1 MKAEKKRKKFKF
13 IYKVLIVFAVFIGA
27 LVYFSGGIRETIF
40 GNDLKLVDTRSA
52 TLPIVTMEVD
62 GNRIN
67 SLNGY
72 VANLDE
78 MIVRESITPLTVER
92 TFTVKINEHESHVR
106 KLKYEVFNLEKN
118 LIESGNCTVLDTDE
132 AEKSVRIELLEK
144 LETGVEYV
152 LKLTLITNDSK
163 RIYYYTRLKLYE
175 DGNLTEKL
183 EFVDYFHETLLNRY
197 GNRAKDLEKY
207 LEPKRGSDNTS
218 FAHVDIH
225 SSLNMVSYGGLE
237 PKVVYELTPTVT
249 EFYDTMAS
257 VIRKF
262 VVDVKTDLG
271 TEYYMVTEKYR
282 FNYSKTRTSLYN
294 YERDME
300 ELFDINNFSLAKR
313 EFKLGITNGNDCEGI
328 ASPNKKYM
336 AFVYNRDLIV
346 YDIENNT
353 ASMAF
358 TFKES
363 DADYERDYYDSYRV
377 KLLRCNDNGT
387 LDFCVY
393 GYMNRGEYEGR
404 VGIVLYRYYFDSNA
418 KEERLYMPVNSS
430 YQVLLADMTDFAYL
444 TEYESFYFSIYENIY
459 CYDLITGE
467 LTLIA
472 DDVPKENLVYCK
484 EDSYIA
490 WQNASDLLQ
499 ASAIR
504 ILHLESGEQKSI
516 SVRNGQ
522 VRLFGKINNNI
533 IYGFSQ
539 ISDVARKKDGSIE
552 LPAYMLS
559 ISDRDGNVLKTYNSE
574 MNYITGVEIGDN
586 IIRISRVTQNST
598 NPVTYKRVEDDT
610 ILNKLNVVTEPVEIT
625 KRVTDRMLT
634 EYYVSIPGEKEILS
648 IPRLTTGRNIV
659 INHETAVRV
668 SEPEERDS
676 CYYAYSFGDIV
687 CASKSAAEAIKAA
700 DENVGSVINRT
711 GKLIWE
717 RGVKSQ
723 RREITGVMAELTSNG
738 YTPMQAA
745 LKILV
750 RYRNQEADA
759 KTFDYEKESAFSW
772 LSENLKPVIVD
783 MTGVSLDEA
792 LYQVYKKRPV
802 IALMANGDA
811 VVITAYD
818 ATTITVFEPTKGRS
832 TKYNLVTAEDEFK
845 KAGNV
850 FISYVD

>member
-1 MKAEKKRKKFKF
+1 MKPEKKRKKFKF
-13 IYKVLIVFAVFIGA
+13 IYKVLIILGVFIGA
-27 LVYFSGGIRETIF
+27 LFYFSGGIQETIF

-52 TLPIVTMEVD
+52 TLPTITLEVD

-67 SLNGY
+67 TLNGY

-78 MIVRESITPLTVER
+78 MIVRESITPLNVER
-92 TFTVKINEHESHVR
+92 SFNVKINEHESHVR
-106 KLKYEVFNLEKN
+106 KLKYEVYNLEKN
-118 LIESGNCTVLDTDE
+118 LIEDGNCTVLDTGD
-132 AEKSVRIELLEK
+132 AEKNVHIELMEK

-175 DGNLTEKL
+175 DGHLTEKL
-183 EFVDYFHETLLNRY
+183 EFVNYFHETLLNKY
-197 GNRAKDLEKY
+197 GNRARDLETY
-207 LEPKRGSDNTS
+207 LEPQRGSDNTS

-237 PKVVYELTPTVT
+237 PTVTYEMTPTIT
-249 EFYDTMAS
+249 EFYDSMAS
-257 VIRKF
+257 VTLKYVIN
-262 VVDVKTDLG
+262 VKTDLG
-271 TEYYMVTEKYR
+271 SEYYLVKEKFR
-282 FNYSKTRTSLYN
+282 FNYTEKRTYLYN

-300 ELFDINNFSLAKR
+300 ELFDISNFSLAKR
-313 EFKLGITNGNDCEGI
+313 EFKLGITANKDSECM
-328 ASPNKKYM
+328 ASPNKRYM
-336 AFVYNRDLIV
+336 AFVYNRDLVV
-346 YDIENNT
+346 YDIENNQ

-358 TFKES
+358 TFKDK
-363 DADYERDYYDSYRV
+363 DADYERDYNDSYKV

-387 LDFCVY
+387 VDFCVY

-404 VGIVLYRYYFDSNA
+404 VGIVLYRYYFENDA

-467 LTLIA
+467 LNTIA
-472 DDVPKENLVYCK
+472 EDVPKENLVFFRD
-484 EDSYIA
+484 DSYIA
-490 WQNASDLLQ
+490 WQNSSDLLN
-499 ASAIR
+499 ATAIR
-504 ILHLESGEQKSI
+504 ILHLESGEQQSI
-516 SVRNGQ
+516 AVRNGQ

-539 ISDVARKKDGSIE
+539 ISDVARKKDGSTE

-559 ISDRDGNVLKTYNSE
+559 IADRDGNVLKTYNSE
-574 MNYITGVEIGDN
+574 LNYITGVEIGDN
-586 IIRISRVTQNST
+586 IITISRVTQATT
-598 NPVTYKRVEDDT
+598 NPVTYKVIADDT
-610 ILNKLNVVTEPVEIT
+610 ILNRLITPSMPVEVT

-634 EYYVSIPGEKEILS
+634 EYYITIPGEKEILS
-648 IPRLTTGRNIV
+648 IPKLTTGRNIV
-659 INHETAVRV
+659 INHETTVRV

-676 CYYAYSFGDIV
+676 CYYTYSYGEIV
-687 CASKSAAEAIKAA
+687 CASRSAGEAIRVA
-700 DENVGSVINRT
+700 DDQVGSVINRT

-723 RREITGVMAELTSNG
+723 RREITGLSAELTSNG

-745 LKILV
+745 LKIV
-750 RYRNQEADA
+750 TRYRNQELDT
-759 KTFDYEKESAFSW
+759 KLFDYEKESAFEW
-772 LSENLKPVIVD
+772 MSENQKPAIID
-783 MTGVSLDEA
+783 MTGVTLDEA

-802 IALMANGDA
+802 IALMGNGDA
-811 VVITAYD
+811 CVIMAYD
-818 ATTITVFEPTKGRS
+818 ASTVTLFEPTKGK
-832 TKYNLVTAEDEFK
+832 TVKYGLTTAATDFE